1 MLLPNLQNIIT
12 MADLTATKIL
22 MDHGLKVTPQRTLI
36 LEALFSLDEHPSY
49 DILMKF
55 MRARYPNISLA
66 TIYNT
71 LKLFKEKG
79 IIKQVA
85 TGSEEIR
92 FDPVQGNHHH
102 LYFRDTDKLEDFED
116 KELDRIL
123 KNYFIKKQ
131 IPGFNIENITLMV
144 TGHAEKSKTPEK
156 TKQTKQI

>member
-1 MLLPNLQNIIT
+1 
-12 MADLTATKIL
+12 MADLTAPKIL

-36 LEALFSLDEHPSY
+36 LEALLSLDDHPSY
-49 DILMKF
+49 EIIMKF
-55 MRARYPNISLA
+55 MRSRYPNISLA

-85 TGSEEIR
+85 TASEEIR
-92 FDPVQGNHHH
+92 FDPVQINHHH

-123 KNYFIKKQ
+123 KNYFSKKQ
-131 IPGFNIENITLMV
+131 IPGFNIENINIMV
-144 TGHAEKSKTPEK
+144 TGHAEMTKNPGK